1 MNSYKA
7 REKQMKILNIL
18 FAIVVYMISFAY
30 PSFANQPKFF
40 IKSVDTNSEIKA
52 RMVLFVGAT
61 LAFTFT
67 VIVCGVMY
75 ALVFVTQPI
84 DQQSPNDKAFIDS
97 LLVPI
102 VLFLSGCLSG
112 VLAANGLKDKET
124 KPTDSG
130 YQIYDQDRS

>member
-1 MNSYKA
+1 
-7 REKQMKILNIL
+7 
-18 FAIVVYMISFAY
+18 
-30 PSFANQPKFF
+30 
-40 IKSVDTNSEIKA
+40 
-52 RMVLFVGAT
+52 
-61 LAFTFT
+61 
-67 VIVCGVMY
+67 MY

>member
-1 MNSYKA
+1 MN
-7 REKQMKILNIL
+7 EKKR
-18 FAIVVYMISFAY
+18 Y
-30 PSFANQPKFF
+30 
-40 IKSVDTNSEIKA
+40 TNSEIKA
-52 RMVLFVGAT
+52 RMVFFVGAT

-130 YQIYDQDRS
+130 YQIYDQDKN